1 MTTQSRVFERI
12 CVFCGKAKYLKGT
25 KTRAALIQCVDL
37 RVDSTIRRA
46 AVGRTIQ
53 GYWLLSLGNLLR
65 QKHATISLVILP
77 TLETFKVLL
86 AVVIRKSKMSVVN
99 IPMENHKPKRTPSE
113 MKDQKVNTG
122 IFKPITRLNGGENS
136 V

>member
-1 MTTQSRVFERI
+1 MYFVKRPNTLKEPKLERHLFSVLT
-12 CVFCGKAKYLKGT
+12 CV
-25 KTRAALIQCVDL
+25 LIITFGEQLWVE
-37 RVDSTIRRA
+37 
-46 AVGRTIQ
+46 TIQ

-65 QKHATISLVILP
+65 QKRATISLVILP

-86 AVVIRKSKMSVVN
+86 AVVIRKRKMSVVN
-99 IPMENHKPKRTPSE
+99 IPMQNHKLKRTPSE

-122 IFKPITRLNGGENS
+122 IFKPITRLNSGENS

>member
-1 MTTQSRVFERI
+1 MYFVERPNTLKEPKLERHLFSVLT
-12 CVFCGKAKYLKGT
+12 CV
-25 KTRAALIQCVDL
+25 LIVPFGEQLWVE
-37 RVDSTIRRA
+37 
-46 AVGRTIQ
+46 TIQ

-65 QKHATISLVILP
+65 QKRATISLVILP

-99 IPMENHKPKRTPSE
+99 IPMQNHKPKRTPSE

>member
-1 MTTQSRVFERI
+1 MYFVKRPNTLKEPKLERHLFSVLT
-12 CVFCGKAKYLKGT
+12 CV
-25 KTRAALIQCVDL
+25 LIITFGEQLWVE
-37 RVDSTIRRA
+37 
-46 AVGRTIQ
+46 TIQ

-65 QKHATISLVILP
+65 QKRATISLVILP

-86 AVVIRKSKMSVVN
+86 AVVIRKRKMSVVN
-99 IPMENHKPKRTPSE
+99 IPMQNHKLKRTPSE

-122 IFKPITRLNGGENS
+122 IFKPITRLNSEENS

>member
-1 MTTQSRVFERI
+1 MYFVKRPNTLKEPKLERHLFSVLT
-12 CVFCGKAKYLKGT
+12 CV
-25 KTRAALIQCVDL
+25 LIIPFGEQLWVE
-37 RVDSTIRRA
+37 
-46 AVGRTIQ
+46 TIQ

-65 QKHATISLVILP
+65 QKRATISLVILP

-99 IPMENHKPKRTPSE
+99 IPMQNHKPKRTPSE

>member
-1 MTTQSRVFERI
+1 MYFVERPNTLKEPKLERHLFSVLT
-12 CVFCGKAKYLKGT
+12 CV
-25 KTRAALIQCVDL
+25 LIIPFGEQLWVE
-37 RVDSTIRRA
+37 
-46 AVGRTIQ
+46 TIQ

-65 QKHATISLVILP
+65 QKRATISLVILP

-86 AVVIRKSKMSVVN
+86 AVVIRKSKTSVVN
-99 IPMENHKPKRTPSE
+99 IPMQNHKPKRTPSE

-122 IFKPITRLNGGENS
+122 IFKPVTRLTVEKIP

>member
-1 MTTQSRVFERI
+1 MYFVERPNTLKEPKLERHLFSVLT
-12 CVFCGKAKYLKGT
+12 CV
-25 KTRAALIQCVDL
+25 LIVPFGEQLWVE
-37 RVDSTIRRA
+37 
-46 AVGRTIQ
+46 TIQ

-65 QKHATISLVILP
+65 QKRATISLVILP

-86 AVVIRKSKMSVVN
+86 AVVIRKSKTSVVN
-99 IPMENHKPKRTPSE
+99 IPMQNHKPKRTPSE

>member
-1 MTTQSRVFERI
+1 MEECLREFVYFVERPNT
-12 CVFCGKAKYLKGT
+12 LKEPKLERHLFSVLT
-25 KTRAALIQCVDL
+25 FVLIVPSGEQLWVK
-37 RVDSTIRRA
+37 
-46 AVGRTIQ
+46 TIQ

-65 QKHATISLVILP
+65 QKRATISLVILP

-86 AVVIRKSKMSVVN
+86 AVVIRKRKMSVVN
-99 IPMENHKPKRTPSE
+99 IPMQNHKPKRTPSE

-122 IFKPITRLNGGENS
+122 IFKAITRLNSEENS

>member
-1 MTTQSRVFERI
+1 M
-12 CVFCGKAKYLKGT
+12 
-25 KTRAALIQCVDL
+25 
-37 RVDSTIRRA
+37 
-46 AVGRTIQ
+46 GRTIQ

-65 QKHATISLVILP
+65 QKRATISLVILP

-99 IPMENHKPKRTPSE
+99 IPMQNHKPKRTPSE